1 MALFD
6 LDQESLRA
14 GIAYARPE
22 TILAVHSR
30 EALLEGLSQDERV
43 RHARFRFE
51 SDRDIYLVAHV
62 LVRRMLARVAGVA
75 PESFA
80 FVAGEHGRPEISA
93 PAGANALRFNL
104 SHTHGLVAC
113 AVTRAADIGVDVE
126 YVERKVE
133 VMNVATHVFSV
144 VEVEALEA
152 LSGEAQRERFF
163 ELWTLKEA
171 YIKAIGKGLSAP
183 LRAIT
188 FDPAQPDPVPVRFDA
203 EVADDDARWCL
214 RRFPVGV
221 RHRLAV
227 ALAADRDAHI
237 RCQEASPADFGSG

>member
-1 MALFD
+1 MSLSD
-6 LDQESLRA
+6 LDSDALRA
-14 GIAYARPE
+14 SIAYARPAA
-22 TILAVHSR
+22 ILAVHAR
-30 EALLEGLSQDERV
+30 EGLLAGLSEDERT

-62 LVRRMLARVAGVA
+62 LVRRMLSRIAGA
-75 PESFA
+75 SPDSFS
-80 FVAGEHGRPEISA
+80 FTAGEHGRPEISE
-93 PAGANALRFNL
+93 PAQACGFRFNL

-133 VMNVATHVFSV
+133 VMSVANHVFSI
-144 VEVEALEA
+144 VEVAGLAALG
-152 LSGEAQRERFF
+152 GEAQRERFF

-188 FDPAQPDPVPVRFDA
+188 FDPAGPDPVPVRFGP
-203 EVADDDARWCL
+203 EVADDAARWCL
-214 RRFPVGV
+214 RRFPVGSQ
-221 RHRLAV
+221 HRLAL
-227 ALAADRDAHI
+227 ALATERDAQI
-237 RCQEASPADFGSG
+237 RCQEASAADFA

>member
-1 MALFD
+1 MALLD
-6 LDQESLRA
+6 LDHASLRA
-14 GIAYARPE
+14 SIAYARPE
-22 TILAVHSR
+22 AILAVHAR
-30 EALLEGLSQDERV
+30 ETLLAGLSDEERE

-51 SDRDIYLVAHV
+51 SDRDIYLVAHA
-62 LVRRMLARVAGVA
+62 LVRRMLARVTGAP

-93 PAGANALRFNL
+93 PELARTVRFNL

-133 VMNVATHVFSV
+133 VMSVANHVFSP
-144 VEVEALEA
+144 VEVAGLIALG
-152 LSGEAQRERFF
+152 GEAQRERFF

-188 FDPAQPDPVPVRFDA
+188 FDPAEPDPVPVRFGP
-203 EVADDDARWCL
+203 EVADADARWCL
-214 RRFPVGV
+214 RRFPVGDA
-221 RHRLAV
+221 HRLAL
-227 ALAADRDAHI
+227 ALAAARDSHI
-237 RCQEASPADFGSG
+237 RCEEANAADFG

>member
-6 LDQESLRA
+6 LDQDSLRA
-14 GIAYARPE
+14 VIAYARPE
-22 TILAVHSR
+22 AILAVHTR
-30 EALLEGLSQDERV
+30 ESLLEGLSEDERG

-51 SDRDIYLVAHV
+51 SDRDIYLVAHA
-62 LVRRMLARVAGVA
+62 LVRRMLARVSGAA

-93 PAGANALRFNL
+93 PDVACTFRFNL

-133 VMNVATHVFSV
+133 VMNVANHVFSAI
-144 VEVEALEA
+144 EVEGLEA

-188 FDPAQPDPVPVRFDA
+188 FDPAQPDPVPVRFGA

-214 RRFPVGV
+214 RRFPVGAT
-221 RHRLAV
+221 HRLAL
-227 ALAADRDAHI
+227 ALAAERNAHI
-237 RCQEASPADFGSG
+237 VCQEASAADFV

>member
-1 MALFD
+1 MPLFD
-6 LDQESLRA
+6 LDHDSLRA
-14 GIAYARPE
+14 SIAFARPE
-22 TILAVHSR
+22 AILAVHGR
-30 EALLEGLSQDERV
+30 ETLLAGLSDDERV

-51 SDRDIYLVAHV
+51 SDRDIYLVAHA
-62 LVRRMLARVAGVA
+62 LVRRMLARIAGA
-75 PESFA
+75 PPESFG
-80 FVAGEHGRPEISA
+80 FLAGEHGRPEISSPELA
-93 PAGANALRFNL
+93 RAFRFNL

-126 YVERKVE
+126 YVDRKVE
-133 VMNVATHVFSV
+133 MMSVANHVFSP
-144 VEVEALEA
+144 VEVEGLAA

-188 FDPAQPDPVPVRFDA
+188 FDPVGPDPVSVRFGA

-214 RRFPVGV
+214 RRFEVGSA
-221 RHRLAV
+221 HRLAL
-227 ALAADRDAHI
+227 ALAASRDARI
-237 RCQEASPADFGSG
+237 GCQEAIEADFG

>member
-6 LDQESLRA
+6 LDHDSLSA
-14 GIAYARPE
+14 SIAYARP
-22 TILAVHSR
+22 TAILAVHAR
-30 EALLEGLSQDERV
+30 ETLLAGLSDDERV

-51 SDRDIYLVAHV
+51 SDRDIYLVAHA
-62 LVRRMLARVAGVA
+62 LVRRMLARIAGAA
-75 PESFA
+75 PESFG

-93 PAGANALRFNL
+93 PELARTLRFNL
-104 SHTHGLVAC
+104 SHTRGLVAC

-133 VMNVATHVFSV
+133 VMSVANHVFSP
-144 VEVEALEA
+144 VEVDGLLA

-188 FDPAQPDPVPVRFDA
+188 FDPAGPDPVSIRFGP

-214 RRFPVGV
+214 RRFEVGSA
-221 RHRLAV
+221 HRLAL
-227 ALAADRDAHI
+227 ALAAERDAHI
-237 RCQEASPADFGSG
+237 GCQEATAADFG

>member
-6 LDQESLRA
+6 LDQLSLRA
-14 GIAYARPE
+14 SIAYARPE
-22 TILAVHSR
+22 VILAEHSR
-30 EALLEGLSQDERV
+30 EKLLAGLSAEERE
-43 RHARFRFE
+43 RHGRFRFE

-62 LVRRMLARVAGVA
+62 LVRRMLARIAGVA
-75 PESFA
+75 PDSFA

-93 PAGANALRFNL
+93 PEPAKALRFNL

-113 AVTRAADIGVDVE
+113 AVTRARDIGVDVE

-133 VMNVATHVFSV
+133 VMNVANHVFST
-144 VEVEALEA
+144 VEVAGLAA

-188 FDPAQPDPVPVRFDA
+188 FDPTRADPVPVRFGP
-203 EVADDDARWCL
+203 EVADDASRWCL
-214 RRFPVGV
+214 RRYHVGEAHRMALAIDAEPNAEV
-221 RHRLAV
+221 RCEE
-227 ALAADRDAHI
+227 ALAADLA
-237 RCQEASPADFGSG
+237 